1 MAGRGA
7 PNRDVAATP
16 PAAPA
21 RNGQILHHQ
30 QTPPTT
36 IRRHLPFA
44 SMRPPF
50 VSPDDY
56 HRFSTPAR
64 AGGGGDHP
72 PEAIVVKSPP
82 LKRKNGYQNNE
93 VQSSEWTASP
103 GYSDITNSPFR
114 TPVSKGGRTNG
125 RSRVTKNNRSLPST
139 PISNVDAPSPLTPAG
154 SCRYDSSLSLLT
166 KKFITLIK
174 HAEDGELDLNKAADT
189 LQVQKRRIY
198 DITNVLEGI
207 GLIEKKLKNRIHW
220 KGLDPSRPGDVDKD
234 ATLLQAELENLSIEE
249 RSLDERIR
257 QMQEKLRDL
266 SEDEINQKWLFVTE
280 DDIKNLPCFQAVD
293 YPQRRYRIILRST
306 MGPIDVY
313 LVSQFEE
320 KFEEMNGVEQS
331 TDFPLASSS
340 GSNENPAVQRS
351 SLAHGAPHIEAQTQ
365 ESHEL
370 NPVFGATQEYAGGM
384 TRIIP
389 SNIDNDADYWLL
401 SDADVSIT
409 DMWKTDAGIDWNDVN
424 LLHEELEMAAIGTPR
439 PKTPPSGVADL
450 HPVANTLDVG
460 NELIVNFRRGHARR
474 IKMTGHLEGANVQLQ
489 VRVARSRSYFIEK
502 GIKRGRRWLE
512 RSVAGDNLQR
522 RRSSFRRRTE
532 SCARKEEAAL
542 QVMHDDRAG
551 SLRCVATGNPATP
564 ACEKRRRRGDC
575 LLAWGAEMNSA
586 GVFDM
591 SCVRNW
597 RSSHGVYAYPWRA
610 SFRQTPTEKTT
621 GDVDV
626 EGKKIEH

>member
-1 MAGRGA
+1 MAGHGA
-7 PNRDVAATP
+7 PNRDAAATP
-16 PAAPA
+16 PAAA
-21 RNGQILHHQ
+21 SNGQILHQQ
-30 QTPPTT
+30 QTPPTA

-44 SMRPPF
+44 SMKPPF

-64 AGGGGDHP
+64 AAAVADHP
-72 PEAIVVKSPP
+72 PEAIVIKSPP
-82 LKRKNGYQNNE
+82 LKRKNGYQKNE
-93 VQSSEWTASP
+93 VESSEWTASP
-103 GYSDITNSPFR
+103 GYNDITNSPFR
-114 TPVSKGGRTNG
+114 TPVSGKGGRTNG
-125 RSRVTKNNRSLPST
+125 RSKVTKNNRSVPST

-220 KGLDPSRPGDVDKD
+220 KGLDPSRPGEVDKD
-234 ATLLQAELENLSIEE
+234 ATLLQAELENLSMEE

-266 SEDEINQKWLFVTE
+266 SEDDNNQKWLFVTE
-280 DDIKNLPCFQAVD
+280 DDIKNLPCLQNETLIAIKAPHGTTLEVPDPDEAVD

-320 KFEEMNGVEQS
+320 KFEEMNGGEQS
-331 TDFPLASSS
+331 TNFPLASSS
-340 GSNENPAVQRS
+340 GSNGNPVAERS
-351 SLAHGAPHIEAQTQ
+351 SLVHGAPQIEAQTQ

-370 NPVFGATQEYAGGM
+370 NPVFGSSQEYAGGM

-409 DMWKTDAGIDWNDVN
+409 DMWKTDAGMEWNDVN
-424 LLHEELEMAAIGTPR
+424 MLQEELEMTAIGTAR
-439 PKTPPSGVADL
+439 PQTPPSGVADL
-450 HPVANTLDVG
+450 HPVAN
-460 NELIVNFRRGHARR
+460 
-474 IKMTGHLEGANVQLQ
+474 VQP
-489 VRVARSRSYFIEK
+489 S
-502 GIKRGRRWLE
+502 
-512 RSVAGDNLQR
+512 
-522 RRSSFRRRTE
+522 
-532 SCARKEEAAL
+532 
-542 QVMHDDRAG
+542 
-551 SLRCVATGNPATP
+551 
-564 ACEKRRRRGDC
+564 
-575 LLAWGAEMNSA
+575 
-586 GVFDM
+586 
-591 SCVRNW
+591 
-597 RSSHGVYAYPWRA
+597 
-610 SFRQTPTEKTT
+610 
-621 GDVDV
+621 
-626 EGKKIEH
+626 